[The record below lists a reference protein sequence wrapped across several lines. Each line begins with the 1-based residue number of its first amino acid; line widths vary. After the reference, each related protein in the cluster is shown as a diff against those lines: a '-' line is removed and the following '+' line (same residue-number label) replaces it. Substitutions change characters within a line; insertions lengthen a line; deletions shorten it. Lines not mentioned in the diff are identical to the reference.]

1 MNLSKSLASSAL
13 ALGLLANTA
22 AHSQSAAP
30 APDFTLAYNI
40 GGTTDYRFRGISQ
53 SSFKPAVQGGIDFS
67 HKSGA
72 YAGVW
77 ASNVNWIKDYIGAT
91 DGSLEVDFF
100 GGYKGELAKDLG
112 FDLGV
117 IAYVYPSNTAA
128 AKTADANTNEIYA
141 ALTYGPVTAKY
152 SRSLGNFVANPNSAA
167 SQYLEVAASFDVG
180 NGFSITPHLGR
191 QTIPN
196 QTPTGDYTD
205 YALTVNKD
213 LGNGLSASL
222 TLLGTDAKSDS
233 FYADKVG
240 NSNLGKSG
248 LLVGLKYSF

>member
-117 IAYVYPSNTAA
+117 IAYVYPSNNAPTN
-128 AKTADANTNEIYA
+128 ANTNEIYA

-196 QTPTGDYTD
+196 QTASAGDYTD

-222 TLLGTDAKSDS
+222 TLLGTDAKDA
-233 FYADKVG
+233 FYKVAPID
-240 NSNLGKSG
+240 NLGKSG

>member
-117 IAYVYPSNTAA
+117 IAYVYPSNNTP
-128 AKTADANTNEIYA
+128 TNANTNEIYA

-152 SRSLGNFVANPNSAA
+152 SRSLGNFVANANSAG

-222 TLLGTDAKSDS
+222 TLLGTDAKDA
-233 FYADKVG
+233 FYKVAPID
-240 NSNLGKSG
+240 NLGKSG
-248 LLVGLKYSF
+248 LLVGLKYSY